1 MKKRLFPR
9 VGNRYDQRTSF
20 DVHICEPPGR
30 FLASQRI
37 IRDANADGDKLDYIA
52 RLCRF
57 SLYINAPEDK
67 GLSALYRLMRPIFSL
82 FRFQCIQSCD
92 DSKFLTSVF
101 KYTRESV
108 NFYVKRFYNSL
119 KTQYE
124 VMSDYVNSEYA
135 DTKESFFQYVYQLL
149 DYNGYSFLN
158 NPLLQFSQTESI
170 IQSQRLIKHKK
181 LNDYN
186 KLLINQLNT

>member
-1 MKKRLFPR
+1 
-9 VGNRYDQRTSF
+9 
-20 DVHICEPPGR
+20 
-30 FLASQRI
+30 
-37 IRDANADGDKLDYIA
+37 
-52 RLCRF
+52 
-57 SLYINAPEDK
+57 
-67 GLSALYRLMRPIFSL
+67 
-82 FRFQCIQSCD
+82 
-92 DSKFLTSVF
+92 
-101 KYTRESV
+101 
-108 NFYVKRFYNSL
+108 
-119 KTQYE
+119 
-124 VMSDYVNSEYA
+124 MSDYVNSEYA